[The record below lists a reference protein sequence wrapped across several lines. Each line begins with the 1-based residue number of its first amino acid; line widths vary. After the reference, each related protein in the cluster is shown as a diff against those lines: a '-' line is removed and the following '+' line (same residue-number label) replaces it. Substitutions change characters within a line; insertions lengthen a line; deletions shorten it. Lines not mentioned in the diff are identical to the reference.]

1 MSRACLFC
9 GCQLL
14 DFPLSSQ
21 VRLRQRIC
29 QNCWTL
35 TLELSAEELAQKMQ
49 IRESQLIGSGT
60 DTVDSQ
66 QECYS
71 GL

>member
-1 MSRACLFC
+1 MSRVCLFC

-14 DFPLSSQ
+14 DYPRSSQ

-29 QNCWTL
+29 QNCWAL
-35 TLELSAEELAQKMQ
+35 TLQLSAEELAQKVQ
-49 IRESQLIGSGT
+49 VQQSQLNGDRT
-60 DTVDSQ
+60 DPAASQ